1 MNLKE
6 ALDSSYQTFLHHAP
20 NAKLILFHPESKL
33 RTVLM
38 AKLMSSSEHR
48 AISYSFSPD
57 DITLQTFV
65 NSLTRHLADYFP
77 LFGRHT
83 YMLPQSIYD
92 DVYQTADE
100 IVQTFVQDLSETT
113 NDDFFLI
120 FDEYDRSDRADEV
133 QIFIEKLSAN
143 LPDNIRMIINSRTL
157 PRLPWAAMIAHGR
170 ATMLRDAELV
180 MDNFFGIH
188 NQRDVN
194 GMEIS
199 ALSRG
204 DVIIQGRKIDGWE
217 GHLPRLLFFFTLDR
231 SLVTRTEICRSF
243 WPGLDEDQAV
253 NVFHVTK
260 RRLHKAMDYDAL
272 VHDESYYHIN
282 WELPLYYDVIEF
294 ANMLLIGRTSDNQ
307 ETRTKAWERAIEIHR
322 APFLYDH
329 TEDWILQRRKEFKVG
344 FAEAI
349 RNLVV
354 VYSEHNREDEA
365 LMLLNKGINLDI
377 QNEDYHRDLMRL
389 YAKLGRRSEIASHY
403 QRLSDILRQQ
413 NYTFSQETQKLY
425 QDLMK

>member
-6 ALDSSYQTFLHHAP
+6 ALDSSYKTFFTHAP
-20 NAKLILFHPESKL
+20 NAKLILLHPESKL

-38 AKLMSSSEHR
+38 AKLMSDNKHR
-48 AISYSFSPD
+48 AISYALSPD
-57 DITLQTFV
+57 DVTLQTFV

-83 YMLPQSIYD
+83 YMLPQSIYENA
-92 DVYQTADE
+92 YESADA
-100 IVQTFVQDLSETT
+100 IVQTFAQDLAEITQ
-113 NDDFFLI
+113 DEFFLI
-120 FDEYDRSDRADEV
+120 LDEYDRSDRADEV
-133 QIFIEKLSAN
+133 QIFVEKLSAN
-143 LPDNIRMIINSRTL
+143 LPENIRLVINSRTL

-170 ATMLRDAELV
+170 ATLLRDSELV
-180 MDNFFGIH
+180 MDNFYGIK
-188 NQRDVN
+188 NERGVN
-194 GMEIS
+194 GIEIS

-204 DVIIQGRKIDGWE
+204 DVIIQNRKIDGWE

-231 SLVTRTEICRSF
+231 ALVTRSEICRSF

-260 RRLHKAMDYDAL
+260 RRLHKAMEYDAL

-282 WELPLYYDVIEF
+282 WELPLYYDIIEF
-294 ANMLLIGRTSDNQ
+294 SHMLLVGRTTTDAT
-307 ETRTKAWERAIEIHR
+307 TRVKAWERAVEIHR

-354 VYSEHNREDEA
+354 VYSDTKREDEA

-377 QNEDYHRDLMRL
+377 HNEDYHRDLMRL

-403 QRLSDILRQQ
+403 QRLSDIFRQQ
-413 NYTFSQETQKLY
+413 NHSFSDETHQLY
-425 QDLMK
+425 QELMG

>member
-1 MNLKE
+1 MNLKD

-20 NAKLILFHPESKL
+20 NSKLILLHPDSKL

-38 AKLMSSSEHR
+38 AKLLSSNQQR
-48 AISYSFSPD
+48 ALSYSLSPD
-57 DITLQTFV
+57 DITLPTFV
-65 NSLTRHLADYFP
+65 NSLTRHIADYFP

-83 YMLPQSIYD
+83 YMLPPSIFNG
-92 DVYQTADE
+92 TDE
-100 IVQTFVQDLSETT
+100 SIEIIVQTFARDLSEITS
-113 NDDFFLI
+113 DEFFLI
-120 FDEYDRSDRADEV
+120 LDEYDRSDRADDV
-133 QIFIEKLSAN
+133 QIFVEKLSDY
-143 LPDNIRMIINSRTL
+143 LPENIRLVINSRTL
-157 PRLPWAAMIAHGR
+157 PRLSWAAMIAHGR
-170 ATMLRDAELV
+170 ATLLRDADLI
-180 MDNFFGIH
+180 MTDFYGIR
-188 NQRDVN
+188 NQRGSN
-194 GMEIS
+194 GIEIY

-204 DVIIQGRKIDGWE
+204 DVVIQGRKIEEWE

-231 SLVTRTEICRSF
+231 SLVTRSEICRSF

-260 RRLHKAMDYDAL
+260 RRLHKAMEYDAL

-282 WELPLYYDVIEF
+282 WELPMFYDVIEF
-294 ANMLLIGRTSDNQ
+294 AQMLLIGRTS
-307 ETRTKAWERAIEIHR
+307 EKREERVKAWERAVELHR

-329 TEDWILQRRKEFKVG
+329 TEDWILQRRKEFKTG

-354 VYSEHNREDEA
+354 VYSDTQREDEA

-377 QNEDYHRDLMRL
+377 YNEDYHRDLMRL

-403 QRLSDILRQQ
+403 QRLSDIFRQQ
-413 NYTFSQETQKLY
+413 NHGFSQETHQLY
-425 QDLMK
+425 QELMA

>member
-1 MNLKE
+1 MNLKD

-20 NAKLILFHPESKL
+20 ESKLILLHPESKL

-38 AKLMSSSEHR
+38 ARLLNSDQHR
-48 AISYSFSPD
+48 ALSYSLSPD

-65 NSLTRHLADYFP
+65 NSLTRHIADYFP

-83 YMLPQSIYD
+83 YMLPPSIYEN
-92 DVYQTADE
+92 TTESSDE
-100 IVQTFVQDLSETT
+100 IVQTFARDLSEIT
-113 NDDFFLI
+113 DEEFFLI
-120 FDEYDRSDRADEV
+120 LDEYDRSDRADEV
-133 QIFIEKLSAN
+133 QIFVEKLSAY
-143 LPDNIRMIINSRTL
+143 LPDNVRLVINSRTL
-157 PRLPWAAMIAHGR
+157 PRLSWAAMIAHGR
-170 ATMLRDAELV
+170 ATMLRDSELV
-180 MDNFFGIH
+180 MTDFYGIRNHRDNGI
-188 NQRDVN
+188 
-194 GMEIS
+194 EIS

-204 DVIIQGRKIDGWE
+204 DVIIQGRKIEEWE

-231 SLVTRTEICRSF
+231 SLVTRAEICRSF

-260 RRLHKAMDYDAL
+260 RRLHKAMEYDAL

-294 ANMLLIGRTSDNQ
+294 AHMLLIGRTSEKTN
-307 ETRTKAWERAIEIHR
+307 ERVKAWERAVELHR

-329 TEDWILQRRKEFKVG
+329 SEDWILQRRKEFKTG

-354 VYSEHNREDEA
+354 VYSGNNREDEA

-377 QNEDYHRDLMRL
+377 HNEDYHRDLMRL

-403 QRLSDILRQQ
+403 QRLTDIFKQQ
-413 NYTFSQETQKLY
+413 NHSFSEETNKLY
-425 QDLMK
+425 QELMS